1 MRDDS
6 QQRRTARADSCG
18 CLSEG
23 PSEKFFVGH
32 LVRSDIS
39 SYIGASSSPSDS
51 LAPSRST
58 RDAPGELTPSSPD
71 PVGAATSERHS
82 DAALLSA
89 LAQIAAALATGD
101 APTEVLGGVLARV
114 ADTVLASS
122 VSLWLMDER
131 ELRCKSRVGA
141 PPPTGAVVRARLAQ
155 QTLDASDMVV
165 VRLDAA
171 HHPLGALVL
180 TPTTILAPA
189 ERSFLATVADI
200 LAPVLRQAA
209 YAQRLESE
217 VIERTRQIDRE
228 RRVTERIIDSLP
240 VGLYVIDRE
249 YRISVWNHKRETGM
263 QGVSRE
269 EAIGRTIFEILH
281 RQPATVLRREFDEVF
296 ATGRLQIFQMEST
309 ASGELRTY
317 RLSKIPMRLDDG
329 PVTHVITVGE
339 DVTEWRQ
346 AQDRFSQAEK
356 LAAIGTLAAG
366 VMHEINNPLATI
378 AACAESLELA
388 HEDAPPDIAEGLR
401 LVQSEVLRCK
411 GIVDSLLDFSRP
423 KSADKTL
430 LDVNAAIERT
440 LFVLKH
446 HTRFKK
452 LQVKVDLDRSLG
464 LVVRANEEQL
474 VQVFMALLLNA
485 MDAMQER
492 GTVALRTKWGDDA
505 RSVVA
510 EIVDQGEGI
519 RRADLPKIFE
529 PFFTTK
535 APGRG
540 TGLGLSICYAIIAE
554 HGGRIE
560 VDSAPGEGSVFR
572 ILFPR
577 ADEPGDAP

>member
-1 MRDDS
+1 
-6 QQRRTARADSCG
+6 
-18 CLSEG
+18 
-23 PSEKFFVGH
+23 
-32 LVRSDIS
+32 
-39 SYIGASSSPSDS
+39 
-51 LAPSRST
+51 
-58 RDAPGELTPSSPD
+58 
-71 PVGAATSERHS
+71 
-82 DAALLSA
+82 
-89 LAQIAAALATGD
+89 
-101 APTEVLGGVLARV
+101 
-114 ADTVLASS
+114 
-122 VSLWLMDER
+122 MDEL
-131 ELRCKSRVGA
+131 ELRCKARVGGV
-141 PPPTGAVVRARLAQ
+141 PPSAAMVRSRLARPDEDSRK
-155 QTLDASDMVV
+155 LVV

-171 HHPLGALVL
+171 NHPLGALALAPVDPL
-180 TPTTILAPA
+180 TPD
-189 ERSFLATVADI
+189 ERVFLATVADI
-200 LAPVLRQAA
+200 LAPVLRQSA

-249 YRISVWNHKRETGM
+249 YRISVWNRKRETGM

-281 RQPATVLRREFDEVF
+281 RQPASVLRREFDEVF

-309 ASGELRTY
+309 ATGELRTY
-317 RLSKIPMRLDDG
+317 RLSKIPMRLDNG

-378 AACAESLELA
+378 AACAESLELT
-388 HEDAPPDIAEGLR
+388 HDDAPADVQEGLR
-401 LVQSEVLRCK
+401 LIQSEVLRCK

-423 KSADKTL
+423 KAGDKSL
-430 LDVNAAIERT
+430 VDVNAAIDRT

-452 LQVKVDLDRSLG
+452 LQVKTDLDRTLG
-464 LVVRANEEQL
+464 AVVYANEEQL
-474 VQVFMALLLNA
+474 VQVFMALLINA

-492 GTVALRTKWGDDA
+492 GTVALRTRLDDDG
-505 RSVVA
+505 RSVLA
-510 EIVDQGEGI
+510 EVVDQGEGI
-519 RRADLPKIFE
+519 RRADIPKLFE

-540 TGLGLSICYAIIAE
+540 TGLGLSICYAIVAE

-560 VDSAPGEGSVFR
+560 VDSTPGEGSVFR
-572 ILFPR
+572 ILLPR
-577 ADEPGDAP
+577 ANENGESQ

>member
-1 MRDDS
+1 
-6 QQRRTARADSCG
+6 
-18 CLSEG
+18 
-23 PSEKFFVGH
+23 
-32 LVRSDIS
+32 DI
-39 SYIGASSSPSDS
+39 
-51 LAPSRST
+51 
-58 RDAPGELTPSSPD
+58 
-71 PVGAATSERHS
+71 
-82 DAALLSA
+82 
-89 LAQIAAALATGD
+89 
-101 APTEVLGGVLARV
+101 
-114 ADTVLASS
+114 
-122 VSLWLMDER
+122 
-131 ELRCKSRVGA
+131 
-141 PPPTGAVVRARLAQ
+141 
-155 QTLDASDMVV
+155 VV

-180 TPTTILAPA
+180 TPTTKLSPA
-189 ERSFLATVADI
+189 ERTFLATVADI

-249 YRISVWNHKRETGM
+249 YRISVWNRKRETGM

-309 ASGELRTY
+309 ATGELRTY

-388 HEDAPPDIAEGLR
+388 HESAPPDVAEGLR
-401 LVQSEVLRCK
+401 LIQSEVLRCK

-423 KSADKTL
+423 KSADKTM

-452 LQVKVDLDRSLG
+452 LQVRVDLDRSLG
-464 LVVRANEEQL
+464 QVVRANEEQL

-505 RSVVA
+505 RTVVA

-560 VDSAPGEGSVFR
+560 VDSTPGEGSVFR
-572 ILFPR
+572 ILLPR
-577 ADEPGDAP
+577 ADEPGDAQ

>member
-1 MRDDS
+1 MET
-6 QQRRTARADSCG
+6 TA
-18 CLSEG
+18 E
-23 PSEKFFVGH
+23 H
-32 LVRSDIS
+32 
-39 SYIGASSSPSDS
+39 GARPPL
-51 LAPSRST
+51 LA
-58 RDAPGELTPSSPD
+58 AI
-71 PVGAATSERHS
+71 
-82 DAALLSA
+82 
-89 LAQIAAALATGD
+89 AQIAAALATGD

-114 ADTVLASS
+114 SDTVLASS
-122 VSLWLMDER
+122 VSLWLMDR
-131 ELRCKSRVGA
+131 LELRCKARVGA
-141 PPPTGAVVRARLAQ
+141 PPPSAAVVRARLAQ
-155 QTLDASDMVV
+155 QTRDPADLIV

-180 TPTTILAPA
+180 TPTVRLSPD
-189 ERSFLATVADI
+189 ERTFLATVADV

-249 YRISVWNHKRETGM
+249 YRISVWNRKRETGM

-281 RQPATVLRREFDEVF
+281 RQPATMLRREFDEVF

-309 ASGELRTY
+309 ATGELRTY

-346 AQDRFSQAEK
+346 ANDRFSQAEK

-388 HEDAPPDIAEGLR
+388 HEDASPDVQEGLR
-401 LVQSEVLRCK
+401 LIQSEVLRCK

-423 KSADKTL
+423 KSADKAL

-452 LQVKVDLDRSLG
+452 LQVQVDLDRSLG
-464 LVVRANEEQL
+464 QVVRANEEQL

-492 GTVALRTKWGDDA
+492 GTVALRTRWGDDA

-540 TGLGLSICYAIIAE
+540 TGLGLSICYAIVAE

-560 VDSAPGEGSVFR
+560 VDSTPGEGSVFR
-572 ILFPR
+572 IILPR
-577 ADEPGDAP
+577 ADETGDTQ

>member
-1 MRDDS
+1 
-6 QQRRTARADSCG
+6 
-18 CLSEG
+18 
-23 PSEKFFVGH
+23 
-32 LVRSDIS
+32 
-39 SYIGASSSPSDS
+39 
-51 LAPSRST
+51 
-58 RDAPGELTPSSPD
+58 
-71 PVGAATSERHS
+71 
-82 DAALLSA
+82 
-89 LAQIAAALATGD
+89 
-101 APTEVLGGVLARV
+101 
-114 ADTVLASS
+114 
-122 VSLWLMDER
+122 
-131 ELRCKSRVGA
+131 
-141 PPPTGAVVRARLAQ
+141 
-155 QTLDASDMVV
+155 
-165 VRLDAA
+165 
-171 HHPLGALVL
+171 
-180 TPTTILAPA
+180 
-189 ERSFLATVADI
+189 
-200 LAPVLRQAA
+200 
-209 YAQRLESE
+209 
-217 VIERTRQIDRE
+217 
-228 RRVTERIIDSLP
+228 
-240 VGLYVIDRE
+240 
-249 YRISVWNHKRETGM
+249 M

-281 RQPATVLRREFDEVF
+281 RQPAAVLRREFDEVF

-309 ASGELRTY
+309 ATGELRTY

-346 AQDRFSQAEK
+346 ANDRFAQAEK

-378 AACAESLELA
+378 AACAEGLELS
-388 HEDAPPDIAEGLR
+388 HEDASPDVAEGLR
-401 LVQSEVLRCK
+401 LIQSEVLRCK

-423 KSADKTL
+423 KSADKRL

-464 LVVRANEEQL
+464 PVIRANEEQL

-492 GTVALRTKWGDDA
+492 GTVALRTRWGDDA

-560 VDSAPGEGSVFR
+560 VESTPGEGSVFR
-572 ILFPR
+572 ILLPR
-577 ADEPGDAP
+577 ADETGDAQ

>member
-1 MRDDS
+1 M
-6 QQRRTARADSCG
+6 
-18 CLSEG
+18 LE
-23 PSEKFFVGH
+23 
-32 LVRSDIS
+32 
-39 SYIGASSSPSDS
+39 
-51 LAPSRST
+51 
-58 RDAPGELTPSSPD
+58 
-71 PVGAATSERHS
+71 
-82 DAALLSA
+82 
-89 LAQIAAALATGD
+89 
-101 APTEVLGGVLARV
+101 RV
-114 ADTVLASS
+114 ADTVGASNI
-122 VSLWLMDER
+122 SLWLGSDG
-131 ELRCKSRVGA
+131 ELRCEARIGRTVPTASFVRSQLSQSA
-141 PPPTGAVVRARLAQ
+141 PSQAGF
-155 QTLDASDMVV
+155 MV

-180 TPTTILAPA
+180 TADTPLAPDQ
-189 ERSFLATVADI
+189 RTFLATIADI

-209 YAQRLESE
+209 YAQRLETE

-240 VGLYVIDRE
+240 VGLYVIDRD
-249 YRISVWNHKRETGM
+249 YRISVWNKKRETGM

-296 ATGRLQIFQMEST
+296 ATGRLQVFQMESMVT
-309 ASGELRTY
+309 GELRTY

-339 DVTEWRQ
+339 DVTEWRS

-378 AACAESLELA
+378 AACAESMELSNENA
-388 HEDAPPDIAEGLR
+388 AEELLDGLR
-401 LVQSEVLRCK
+401 LIQSEVQRCK

-423 KSADKTL
+423 KAGDKTL
-430 LDVNAAIERT
+430 VNVNDAIERT

-452 LQVKVDLDRSLG
+452 LQVQVDLDRTLSA
-464 LVVRANEEQL
+464 VVRANAEQL
-474 VQVFMALLLNA
+474 MQVFMSLLINA
-485 MDAMQER
+485 MDAMQDR
-492 GTVALRTKWGDDA
+492 GTVTLRTRWGPDA
-505 RSVVA
+505 QSVVT
-510 EIVDQGEGI
+510 EIIDQGEGI

-535 APGRG
+535 PPGRG
-540 TGLGLSICYAIIAE
+540 TGLGLSICYAIVAE
-554 HGGRIE
+554 HDGRIE

-572 ILFPR
+572 IILPR
-577 ADEPGDAP
+577 ADETEDHT

>member
-1 MRDDS
+1 VV
-6 QQRRTARADSCG
+6 T
-18 CLSEG
+18 
-23 PSEKFFVGH
+23 
-32 LVRSDIS
+32 
-39 SYIGASSSPSDS
+39 
-51 LAPSRST
+51 
-58 RDAPGELTPSSPD
+58 
-71 PVGAATSERHS
+71 ERHHEPP
-82 DAALLSA
+82 LLAA

-122 VSLWLMDER
+122 VSLWLMDEM

-141 PPPTGAVVRARLAQ
+141 PPPPAAVVRARIAQ
-155 QTLDASDMVV
+155 QTREPGDVIV

-180 TPTTILAPA
+180 TPTTTLSPA
-189 ERSFLATVADI
+189 ERTFLATVADI

-249 YRISVWNHKRETGM
+249 YRISVWNRKRETGM

-281 RQPATVLRREFDEVF
+281 RQPAAVLRREFDEVF

-378 AACAESLELA
+378 AACAEGLELA
-388 HEDAPPDIAEGLR
+388 YEDATSEVAEGLR
-401 LVQSEVLRCK
+401 LIQSEVLRCK

-464 LVVRANEEQL
+464 QVVRANEEQL

-492 GTVALRTKWGDDA
+492 GTVTLRTKWGDDA

-510 EIVDQGEGI
+510 EIVDRGEGI

-560 VDSAPGEGSVFR
+560 VESTPGEGSVFR
-572 ILFPR
+572 ILLPR
-577 ADEPGDAP
+577 ADESGETQ